1 MLGGEGE
8 ESQREV
14 GGVVSLVDQAEVGGV
29 ELRHGA
35 VGSRFARV
43 DAEARVQLV
52 GDRPTAASQSFVC
65 ENGDS
70 EVAEEGSHQLAA
82 ELVLCQTVMLQR
94 PGPGQR
100 CPQSGPMPKGELISI
115 VCLPATRIIAPSQ
128 CPPNSGIIAF
138 ELFDQVSPPV
148 LLQAMRRL

>member
-8 ESQREV
+8 EGQREV
-14 GGVVSLVDQAEVGGV
+14 GSVVSLVDQAEVGGV

-43 DAEARVQLV
+43 DAEALV
-52 GDRPTAASQSFVC
+52 ELIRDRPDAASQSLC
-65 ENGDS
+65 ETGDS
-70 EVAEEGSHQLAA
+70 ELATEGSHQLAA

-115 VCLPATRIIAPSQ
+115 VSLPATRIIAPSQ
-128 CPPNSGIIAF
+128 CPPNSGIISF
-138 ELFDQVSPPV
+138 ELFDQVLPSL